1 MNAGRYE
8 ERMRFE
14 RLMQSITKN
23 GRLMTLGHLLEWAS
37 LRYGR
42 QPALMCEG
50 QEISYVDLF
59 KRACMFAERLKAQG
73 VKPGDRV
80 LIWLENSIE
89 LYIAYFGVLQ
99 TGAIAALLNVYL
111 TEHELAHII
120 NDAQAQI
127 IVTEN
132 AFVERLK
139 GLFDH
144 ITVLLKEEVILLNEP
159 IVVQD
164 CKVYDKNADL
174 LTVLLYTSGTTGL
187 PKGVMLSST
196 NALTNAMQGIARQ
209 EFKQCKILCV
219 LPLFHTFAQN
229 TCIWTAL
236 LYGCTVIVVPKVE
249 RRYILHALEKK
260 PQVFFGVPAL
270 FGLLCLMRNAPIAEI
285 ELFIAGGDAL
295 PDKIR
300 SAFALIYNRKI
311 CNGYGLT
318 ETGPLIS
325 IDFDDNTEPTN
336 CTGTPCIDVQVE
348 MRDEQGKSL
357 RQGAIGRLWVKGPN
371 VMLGYYNAPEATA
384 LAIQDG
390 WFDTGDLAYINRRGK
405 IVISGREKDLIINKG
420 FNIYPQEIE
429 NVLLSHPD
437 VLRAAVIGKEDAA
450 GEVPIAVVQVRAD
463 NPKIQ
468 EELKKRCR
476 EQLAAYKIPKEFIIM
491 KTDPPLTAT
500 GKINKKALKQKLYAD
515 EKN

>member
-1 MNAGRYE
+1 MNVVPYE

-14 RLMQSITKN
+14 RLMQSINKN
-23 GRLMTLGHLLEWAS
+23 GKLMTLGHLLEWAS

-42 QPALMCEG
+42 QLALICEG
-50 QEISYVDLF
+50 NEITYVDLF
-59 KRACMFAERLKAQG
+59 KRSCMFAERLKVQG
-73 VKPGDRV
+73 VQPGDRV
-80 LIWLENSIE
+80 LVWMENSIE
-89 LYIAYFGVLQ
+89 LYIAYFGALQ
-99 TGAIAALLNVYL
+99 IGAVVALLNVYL
-111 TEHELAHII
+111 TEHELTHII
-120 NDAQAQI
+120 NDAQAKI
-127 IVTEN
+127 IVTEKM
-132 AFVERLK
+132 FLDRLK
-139 GLFDH
+139 GLTDK
-144 ITVLLKEEVILLNEP
+144 ITVLLKEEVISLTEP
-159 IVVQD
+159 IVVGD
-164 CKVYDKNADL
+164 CRVYDKPADE

-209 EFKQCKILCV
+209 EFKQCRVLCV

-229 TCIWTAL
+229 ACIWTSL

-249 RRYILHALEKK
+249 RRYMLHGLEKK

-270 FGLLCLMRNAPIAEI
+270 FGLLCMMKNAPIGEV

-295 PDKIR
+295 PDRIR

-318 ETGPLIS
+318 ETSPTIS
-325 IDFDDNTEPTN
+325 IDFDDMTEQTN
-336 CTGTPCIDVQVE
+336 CTGAPLVDVQVE
-348 MRDEQGKSL
+348 IRDAEGNPVPQGVVG
-357 RQGAIGRLWVKGPN
+357 QLWVKGPN
-371 VMLGYYNAPEATA
+371 VMLGYYNAPELTEKVMKN
-384 LAIQDG
+384 G

-405 IVISGREKDLIINKG
+405 IVISGREKDLIKNKG

-437 VLRAAVIGKEDAA
+437 VLRAAVIGKEDPA
-450 GEVPIAVVQVRAD
+450 GEVPVAIVQVRVD
-463 NPKIQ
+463 NPNIV

-476 EQLAAYKIPKEFIIM
+476 EQLAAYKNPKEFIIV

-500 GKINKKALKQKLYAD
+500 GKINKKVLKQKLYAD
-515 EKN
+515 EKK